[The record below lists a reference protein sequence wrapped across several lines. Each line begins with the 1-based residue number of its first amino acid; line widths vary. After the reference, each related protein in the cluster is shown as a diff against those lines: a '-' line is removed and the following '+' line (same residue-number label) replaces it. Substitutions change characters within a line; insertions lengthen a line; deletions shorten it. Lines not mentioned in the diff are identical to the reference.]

1 MDSSAL
7 RDFPL
12 KALQS
17 LSKDVDENIVKP
29 FSRMRESVRM
39 EFVHARDNPLDG
51 VRRAFDLSKKALIAA
66 LLLWV
71 VWSYCTKMLDP
82 TVSAIT
88 SFAFSVPLSDGSN
101 LNAAYYDPKL
111 VAAWLSISIL
121 TFFLLAQNEF
131 RAFLKPLEWKG
142 YITSLTA
149 VAIAIL
155 VPLMVDNL
163 EFSPDK
169 GLPFLLLGIPAMAG
183 YALST
188 GDLPLILT
196 WRAST
201 YQTVR
206 TGVPLLIF
214 AFYALNVA
222 MAPPILTE
230 DLVNTSSAL
239 IVGMAAISWILIQ
252 TEAANPEDQ
261 ERRYAAF
268 MFILATPLILYT
280 VTRVIFLLNNP
291 DSVTRD
297 RWDLDWSFMTELN
310 AFEINVWPV
319 EAVFGEDSRW
329 RFFTAA
335 VINSAR
341 VTLVSIVLCT
351 LLGII
356 IGVTR
361 LSSNRLASSLAT
373 IYVEV
378 FRNLPLAVLLF
389 LVWTQMG
396 ETLPLFGDEANIGG
410 WIYYSNKGFWIPL
423 AESWRVYAFLMTF
436 ILLWAFTRIKQN
448 RDMRRQG
455 SVVDDSD
462 RAVLMRSGM
471 WGAVIVIGTVFVLG
485 DITTPEIIKLRP
497 DSPGTWRV
505 ADGTAFEITPMF
517 TAMVLGLTLFTASVV
532 AEIVRGS
539 IQALP
544 RGQVEAAVSL
554 ALTPYQRLRLVILP
568 QALRSMVPLLNSQ
581 YMNVWKNSSLAIVVA
596 YSDVFY
602 VIFVMMNNVGRLIPL
617 FLLLLVTYQV
627 GSLLISG
634 IMNAYN
640 ARVTRVKI

>member
-17 LSKDVDENIVKP
+17 LTRDVDENIVKP
-29 FSRMRESVRM
+29 FSRMRETVRT
-39 EFVHARDNPLDG
+39 EFAHARDSPIDG
-51 VRRAFDLSKKALIAA
+51 ARRAFDLSKKALIAA
-66 LLLWV
+66 LLLWAA
-71 VWSYCTKMLDP
+71 WTYCTKMLDP

-88 SFAFSVPLSDGSN
+88 SFAFSIPLSDGSN

-111 VAAWLSISIL
+111 VAAWLSISVL

-131 RAFLKPLEWKG
+131 RSFLKPLEWKG

-149 VAIAIL
+149 VVIAIL
-155 VPLMVDNL
+155 IPLMVDNL

-206 TGVPLLIF
+206 TVAPILIF
-214 AFYALNVA
+214 AYFALNVG

-239 IVGMAAISWILIQ
+239 IVGMAAISWILIR
-252 TEAANPEDQ
+252 TEAANSEDQ

-280 VTRVIFLLNNP
+280 VTRIIFLLNNP

-297 RWDLDWSFMTELN
+297 RWDLDWSFMDDPN
-310 AFEINVWPV
+310 AFEINVWPMEV
-319 EAVFGEDSRW
+319 VFGEDSRW
-329 RFFTAA
+329 EFYIAA

-396 ETLPLFGDEANIGG
+396 ETLPLFGEEANIGG
-410 WIYYSNKGFWIPL
+410 WVYYSNKGFWIPL
-423 AESWRVYAFLMTF
+423 AESWRVYAFLATF
-436 ILLWAFTRIKQN
+436 ILLWVFTRIKQAI
-448 RDMRRQG
+448 DMRRQG

-471 WGAVIVIGTVFVLG
+471 WGALIVIGTVFVLG
-485 DITTPEIIKLRP
+485 DITTPEILKLRP

-505 ADGTAFEITPMF
+505 AEGTAFEITPMF

-544 RGQVEAAVSL
+544 RGQVEAAISL

-617 FLLLLVTYQV
+617 FILLLVTYQV

>member
-39 EFVHARDNPLDG
+39 EFAHARENPLDG
-51 VRRAFDLSKKALIAA
+51 ARRAFDLSKKALVAA
-66 LLLWV
+66 LLLWAA
-71 VWSYCTKMLDP
+71 WSYCIKMLDP

-88 SFAFSVPLSDGSN
+88 SFAFSIPLSDGSN

-155 VPLMVDNL
+155 IPLMVDNL

-201 YQTVR
+201 YQAVR

-214 AFYALNVA
+214 IYYALNVA

-239 IVGMAAISWILIQ
+239 IVGMAAISWLLIRA
-252 TEAANPEDQ
+252 EAANPEDQ

-280 VTRVIFLLNNP
+280 VTRIIFLLNNP

-319 EAVFGEDSRW
+319 EAIFGEDSRW

-351 LLGII
+351 LLGIV

-396 ETLPLFGDEANIGG
+396 ETLPLFGEEANIGG

-423 AESWRVYAFLMTF
+423 AESWRVYAFLATF
-436 ILLWAFTRIKQN
+436 ILLWAFTRIKQTI
-448 RDMRRQG
+448 DMRRQG
-455 SVVDDSD
+455 SAVDDSD
-462 RAVLMRSGM
+462 RAVLMRSGI

>member
-1 MDSSAL
+1 
-7 RDFPL
+7 
-12 KALQS
+12 
-17 LSKDVDENIVKP
+17 
-29 FSRMRESVRM
+29 M
-39 EFVHARDNPLDG
+39 EFVHARENPLAG
-51 VRRAFDLSKKALIAA
+51 ARRAFDLSKKALIAA
-66 LLLWV
+66 LLLWAA
-71 VWSYCTKMLDP
+71 WSYCTRMLDP

-88 SFAFSVPLSDGSN
+88 SFAFSIPLSDGSN

-149 VAIAIL
+149 VVIAIL
-155 VPLMVDNL
+155 VPIMVDNL

-196 WRAST
+196 GRAST

-206 TGVPLLIF
+206 TSVPLLIF
-214 AFYALNVA
+214 IYYSLNVA

-239 IVGMAAISWILIQ
+239 IVGMAGISWLLIQ

-280 VTRVIFLLNNP
+280 VTRIIFLLNNP

-329 RFFTAA
+329 RFFSAA

-351 LLGII
+351 LLGIV

-423 AESWRVYAFLMTF
+423 AESWRVYAFLVTF
-436 ILLWAFTRIKQN
+436 ILLWVFTRIKQTI
-448 RDMRRQG
+448 DMRRQD

-462 RAVLMRSGM
+462 RAVLMRSGI

-485 DITTPEIIKLRP
+485 DITTPEIIKIRP

-617 FLLLLVTYQV
+617 FLLLLVTYQI

-634 IMNAYN
+634 VMNAYN